1 MALVAQFYPKK
12 HPENWG
18 MLLACLIFYC
28 IGSTFLSL
36 FSALYEED
44 ACFIT
49 RPKKVDCCPLPWK
62 QTAPL
67 VCMIASLCS
76 SPAQRH
82 TSREVYCMRLMSWRC
97 TPSVLIDGVMRCIV
111 CQAGCW

>member
-12 HPENWG
+12 HPDNWAV
-18 MLLACLIFYC
+18 LLACLVFYC

-49 RPKKVDCCPLPWK
+49 RPKKVDCYTLSWK
-62 QTAPL
+62 LAE
-67 VCMIASLCS
+67 C
-76 SPAQRH
+76 
-82 TSREVYCMRLMSWRC
+82 
-97 TPSVLIDGVMRCIV
+97 
-111 CQAGCW
+111 